1 MSGVYKAFRHGT
13 HRAQDPSA
21 TLLRLKPLL
30 PVMGISRVANV
41 TGLDRLG
48 IPVVMVCRPNARS
61 IAVSQGKGLELTAA
75 KVSGVMEAVET
86 YHAERIIRPLKL
98 ASFEELRYTHS
109 LVDVEGLPFCVDSS
123 FDPDVPL
130 LWIEGQNLLA
140 EQSLWL
146 PFELVHANYTLPLP
160 PGSGCFTANTN
171 GLASGNNLV
180 EAMLHGVCE
189 VIERDA
195 LTLWHLLDDT
205 ARAAT
210 GVDPDSIDDIACRD
224 VLARFERAG
233 VEVKIWEITADTGV
247 AAFFCLSVDADDFGA
262 QPADGSGCHPSR
274 AIALLR
280 ALTEAAQV
288 RTTYIAGSRDD
299 IDATEYSAAVKSA
312 KLEACRTLMMCHR
325 QARIFCASPHHDGD
339 TLDEDL
345 NWALACLQGVGIKQV
360 VTTDL
365 TLPAFRLPV
374 VRVVIPGLE
383 GADESEDYLPG
394 RRALAFANEAL

>member
-1 MSGVYKAFRHGT
+1 MSGVYKAFRSGT
-13 HRAQDPSA
+13 HRAQNPGA

-61 IAVSQGKGLELTAA
+61 IAVSQGKGLDLTAA

-86 YHAERIIRPLKL
+86 YHAERVMRPLRL
-98 ASFEELRYTHS
+98 ASFEELRYTHP
-109 LVDVEGLPFCVDSS
+109 LADVEGLPFCVDSN
-123 FDPDVPL
+123 FDPDMPL
-130 LWIEGQNLLA
+130 LWIEGQNLLD
-140 EQSLWL
+140 ERRLWL

-160 PGSGCFTANTN
+160 SGSGCFTANTN

-195 LTLWHLLDDT
+195 LTLWHLLDDA

-210 GVDPDSIDDIACRD
+210 GVDPDSIDDAACRD

-233 VEVKIWEITADTGV
+233 IEVKIWEITSDMEV
-247 AAFFCLSVDADDFGA
+247 AAFFCLTVDTDDGGA

-299 IDATEYSAAVKSA
+299 IDAAEYSAAVKSA
-312 KLEACRTLMMCHR
+312 KLQACRTLMACHHR
-325 QARIFCASPHHDGD
+325 VRMFSVGANQDGE

-345 NWALACLQGVGIKQV
+345 HWVLTRLQAVGIKQV
-360 VTTDL
+360 ITIDL
-365 TLPAFRLPV
+365 TQPAFRLPV
-374 VRVVIPGLE
+374 IRVVIPGLE
-383 GADESEDYLPG
+383 GADESDDYLPG
-394 RRALAFANEAL
+394 SRAMACVGNAA